1 MQVARPDRLLI
12 DATRGLG
19 RLVIGSVQAVG
30 QLAVLLVQVV
40 RALLADPQRRRTIV
54 DQLYRIGYL
63 SLPVVILTGLATGL
77 VLAVQA
83 YHTLAKVQG
92 ETMVGAMVNYTIITE
107 LGPVLTGLMLAGRV
121 GSAIA
126 AELGSMKVTEQLD
139 ALRVMGTD
147 PVAYLVAPRF
157 LACVLLLPMLTA
169 TCIFVGIQAADLLAM
184 GVWQIDRGAYW
195 EKHAFYVAAWD
206 IGVGLGKSLI
216 FGGVIALVACRKGL
230 RTSGG
235 ASGVGAACT
244 EGVVAASVLILV
256 FNFVLTLIARTL
268 EAVLG
273 IV

>member
-139 ALRVMGTD
+139 RLRLQRTEVVDVAGRDVVQVVEAGTGAGD
-147 PVAYLVAPRF
+147 SSVWRRNGRLSRF
-157 LACVLLLPMLTA
+157 
-169 TCIFVGIQAADLLAM
+169 
-184 GVWQIDRGAYW
+184 
-195 EKHAFYVAAWD
+195 H
-206 IGVGLGKSLI
+206 SLM
-216 FGGVIALVACRKGL
+216 
-230 RTSGG
+230 SGP
-235 ASGVGAACT
+235 
-244 EGVVAASVLILV
+244 
-256 FNFVLTLIARTL
+256 
-268 EAVLG
+268 
-273 IV
+273 